1 MDQGSGE
8 LREEGAGEAKL
19 ALRPRPVLFWPM
31 KILVRS
37 VAVLLLIGSD
47 LTLGIA
53 QGWLP
58 ASGMKRWR
66 IHGHLAFKTIFNK
79 RQTTIKP

>member
-1 MDQGSGE
+1 
-8 LREEGAGEAKL
+8 
-19 ALRPRPVLFWPM
+19 M